1 MKIIRADKSSGQN
14 QLNKRRKILGA
25 MVGAPLLAGTLNH
38 DVQAK
43 TVSSAPKTFVLVHGA
58 WHGGWCWRD
67 VRTMLEARGHRVF
80 TPTLTGLG
88 ERHHLSSASVD
99 LHTHIRDVVAVL
111 ECEELNDVVLVGHSY
126 AGYIVNAVANTMPTR
141 VSAVIYLDAL
151 LPTAGKS
158 AIASWPP
165 EQVAAIE
172 KTLIDGFKLASFPPE
187 MFDVPASDKANTA
200 WLQRRLTDM
209 PYNVFKTPF
218 PAAPADNAAAIKN
231 IRVTYVKCS
240 EAKLDGPKYSLE
252 QARAEKMNIVMLKT
266 GHNPMMTAPKLFVDS
281 LLNIVGETRRA
292 KA

>member
-1 MKIIRADKSSGQN
+1 MKLNPAN
-14 QLNKRRKILGA
+14 QLLEQSQPNKRRRLMTA
-25 MVGAPLLAGTLNH
+25 MAGAPLLAGAINGAAH
-38 DVQAK
+38 AK
-43 TVSSAPKTFVLVHGA
+43 AGGSTPKTFVLIHGA
-58 WHGGWCWRD
+58 WHGAWCWRD

-99 LHTHIRDVVAVL
+99 LHTHIRDVAAVL

-141 VSAVIYLDAL
+141 ISAMVYLDAL
-151 LPTAGKS
+151 LPIAGKS
-158 AIASWPP
+158 AIAAWPP

-187 MFDVPASDKANTA
+187 MFDVPASDIANTA

-218 PAAPADNAAAIKN
+218 PAAPAENAAAIKK
-231 IRVTYVKCS
+231 IRVTYIKCS

-266 GHNPMMTAPKLFVDS
+266 GHNAMMTVPKLFVDS
-281 LLNIVGETRRA
+281 LMNIVGETQRT